1 MRPDSGEASSSP
13 TGTIHQKILLS
24 KNISRKSHLHV
35 RHDFNRKF
43 KNPQVSFL
51 IATYSNC
58 RLIHLIQLEKKDLY
72 LAKSAARRA
81 VTLARATRHAINT
94 KERSLTARIAEVEEY
109 AGLLRQKRAVIR
121 NRRTEADE
129 QMGMALDIMR
139 QHGVTEQVVESDDED
154 DQGSD
159 IAFLNDRYHPPT
171 SDFVN
176 SDDGLSD
183 TYRSECSSDCD
194 PNSDDA
200 LNIPS
205 SSQNTRGINSHIVYD
220 IERPTTQSVFVDSG
234 HGGSVAGVC

>member
-1 MRPDSGEASSSP
+1 MHPGSGEASSSP
-13 TGTIHQKILLS
+13 TSTTHQKILLS
-24 KNISRKSHLHV
+24 KSISRKSHIHV

-43 KNPQVSFL
+43 KNPQ
-51 IATYSNC
+51 
-58 RLIHLIQLEKKDLY
+58 LEKKDHY

-121 NRRTEADE
+121 NRRAEADE

-139 QHGVTEQVVESDDED
+139 QHGVNERVVESDDEY
-154 DQGSD
+154 DQDSD

-183 TYRSECSSDCD
+183 TYRSECSSVCD
-194 PNSDDA
+194 PDSDDA
-200 LNIPS
+200 LNLPS
-205 SSQNTRGINSHIVYD
+205 SSQDNRDINSHIVYD
-220 IERPTTQSVFVDSG
+220 IGRPTTQSVFVDSG
-234 HGGSVAGVC
+234 HGGSVAAVC